1 MKKHLITI
9 AGNNGSGKST
19 TSKKIAA
26 TLGYT
31 HKSTGDFM
39 RAIASEKG
47 VTLQELGSM
56 AEKDPSIDK
65 MLDDSN
71 LEIGKMDNVVLDSR
85 LGFYFIPDSFKV
97 FLKCDSKIAA
107 TRFLKSAAENPDRLN
122 ENLSKSEDIS
132 DIANSF
138 DIRLES
144 EKKRYNDL
152 YQINDHTDTSNFDLV
167 IDTSLPENSK
177 ERVPEIIVEAY
188 KEWLNK

>member
-19 TSKKIAA
+19 TSKKIAN

-39 RAIASEKG
+39 RSIALEKG
-47 VTLQELGSM
+47 VTLQELGSI
-56 AEKDPSIDK
+56 AEKDPTIDK

-107 TRFLKSAAENPDRLN
+107 TRFLKSAVENPDRLN
-122 ENLSKSEDIS
+122 ENLSKSEDVS
-132 DIANSF
+132 DIARSF

-144 EKKRYNDL
+144 EKKRYDDL
-152 YQINDHTDTSNFDLV
+152 YGIKDHTDTSNFDLV

-177 ERVPEIIVEAY
+177 ERVPQIIIEVY
-188 KEWLNK
+188 NQWLNK